1 MATRRGFGAAVLT
14 AGIIPTAGCSGL
26 AGATKTRASGADRT
40 QDIEV
45 ATGETISVEV
55 ENEEGA
61 VTAARIVAPDG
72 ETVSESDVTGVATIT
87 HTATESGVY
96 TVDVRPARRGYYDID
111 IE

>member
-1 MATRRGFGAAVLT
+1 MATRRRFGAGILT
-14 AGIIPTAGCSGL
+14 AGVVGIAGCSGW
-26 AGATKTRASGADRT
+26 AGATKTRASGADQT

-61 VTAARIVAPDG
+61 VTVAQIVAPNG
-72 ETVSESDVTGVATIT
+72 ETVVKSDVTGVATIT
-87 HTATESGVY
+87 HTATERGVY
-96 TVDVRPARRGYYDID
+96 IVEVRPARRGYYHID

>member
-1 MATRRGFGAAVLT
+1 MATRRQFGAGVLT
-14 AGIIPTAGCSGL
+14 AGVVGIAGCSGW

-45 ATGETISVEV
+45 ATGDTISVEV

-61 VTAARIVAPDG
+61 VTVARIVAPSG
-72 ETVSESDVTGVATIT
+72 ETVAGSDVTGVATIT

-96 TVDVRPARRGYYDID
+96 TVEVRPARRGYYHID

>member
-1 MATRRGFGAAVLT
+1 MATRRRFGAGVLT
-14 AGIIPTAGCSGL
+14 AGVVGIAGCSGW
-26 AGATKTRASGADRT
+26 AEATKTRASGADRT
-40 QDIEV
+40 QDVEV
-45 ATGETISVEV
+45 ERGETISVEV

-61 VTAARIVAPDG
+61 VTVARIVAPNG
-72 ETVSESDVTGVATIT
+72 ETVAESDVTGVATIT